1 MEHLKFKVSC
11 SFWIFI
17 VVATVLKQGYFA
29 AMYSIAMV
37 LHELAH
43 YAVAKKLFYR
53 CNEIRISIFGAVLYG
68 DFQDVAGSD
77 RIKIALAGPLANLVL
92 ALVCLSMWWI
102 KPESYYFTDMFFT
115 SNVSMACVNLLPCY
129 PLDGGRVL
137 TGVLEKKY
145 PNGAL
150 KCTKICTYVFSAAL
164 FGIFAV
170 SLFTRHNLFA
180 VGLFAICL
188 MSGAFTKSGGE
199 CYVKTTFAQNRRK
212 FLKKGMEKKTLVFD
226 SACRLSDVVK
236 RMQGNYLY
244 CLEVVDVNMNVTARY
259 GISQLEKLVLDV
271 PLDTE
276 LKNLQR
282 LL

>member
-1 MEHLKFKVSC
+1 MEHLKFKVNY

-17 VVATVLKQGYFA
+17 VVAIVLKQGYFA

-53 CNEIRISIFGAVLYG
+53 CSEIRVSVFGAVLYG
-68 DFQDVAGSD
+68 DFQDVVGSD
-77 RIKIALAGPLANLVL
+77 RIKIALAGPLFNLIL
-92 ALVCLSMWWI
+92 ALACLALWWI
-102 KPESYYFTDMFFT
+102 TPESYYFTDMFFT

-129 PLDGGRVL
+129 PLDGGRIM
-137 TGVLEKKY
+137 TGILERKY

-150 KCTKICTYVFSAAL
+150 KCTKIFTYAFSVAL
-164 FGIFAV
+164 FCVFLL
-170 SLFTRHNLFA
+170 SLVTGHNLFA

-188 MSGAFTKSGGE
+188 LSGAFTKSGGE

-226 SACRLSDVVK
+226 SHSRLSDVVK

-244 CLEVVDVNMNVTARY
+244 CLEVVDGNMNVTERY
-259 GISQLEKLVLDV
+259 SISQLEKLVLDV

-276 LKNLQR
+276 LKMLKR
-282 LL
+282 LV